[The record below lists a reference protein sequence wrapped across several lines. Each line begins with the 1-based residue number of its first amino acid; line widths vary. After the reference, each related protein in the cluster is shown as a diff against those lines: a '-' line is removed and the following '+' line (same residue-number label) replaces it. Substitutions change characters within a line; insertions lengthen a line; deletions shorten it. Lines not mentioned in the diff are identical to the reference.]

1 VISNR
6 EATANADSSSKT
18 SPNALNIGSRSSF
31 INRTQSILEKA
42 SKGFTTSDILSTAR
56 RLGIKVMNIAEIERH
71 IEKYLNK
78 TRKNSEETTAK
89 TKTELIRQS
98 SFQLSKLSTNQKS
111 KNYFSHCSFSGH
123 GHLKRAYYSVN
134 ACK

>member
-78 TRKNSEETTAK
+78 TKKNSEETTAK

-111 KNYFSHCSFSGH
+111 KNYFWHCSF
-123 GHLKRAYYSVN
+123 
-134 ACK
+134 